1 MTTKIEK
8 TINNL
13 YESINIKCK
22 ELKEKYEKDRM
33 NIIMKVAD
41 LRKKNTKSKTYKDYK
56 FKYDNIIENFKN
68 TEIYKLYMNEYKKLN
83 DFSKIDKKIIYQF
96 KKEEK
101 KKNQE
106 LIDINNIYYKTN
118 EYLKLKKDIN
128 QLYKDFLQTEDVKKL
143 KKCSFENCKE
153 EYKNIVKLIKP
164 YFKKENKKIYDF
176 LVKLKINSITF
187 RQYEKIT
194 ILCNKIIHFNLFSY
208 IYNNKHDYVN

>member
-1 MTTKIEK
+1 MTAKIEK

-22 ELKEKYEKDRM
+22 ELKEKYEKDRLD
-33 NIIMKVAD
+33 IIMKEAD
-41 LRKKNTKSKTYKDYK
+41 LREKHTKSKTYKDYK
-56 FKYDNIIENFKN
+56 FKYDNIIENFRN

-83 DFSKIDKKIIYQF
+83 DFSKIDRKITYQF
-96 KKEEK
+96 EKEEK

-118 EYLKLKKDIN
+118 EYLKLKKNIN
-128 QLYKDFLQTEDVKKL
+128 QLYKDFLKTEDVKKL
-143 KKCSFENCKE
+143 KKCSFENSKE

-164 YFKKENKKIYDF
+164 YFKKKNKKIYDF

-194 ILCNKIIHFNLFSY
+194 ILCNKIIQFNLFSY
-208 IYNNKHDYVN
+208 I